1 MNKEDLKAGDTVRVS
16 YTVLAGPDAGT
27 FRTGIGYISP
37 SESNTERI
45 CVGIAWSHGGVSNTN
60 MDFFHQE
67 VVIELVNIVAP
78 KTEHA
83 PDWRRQDYIPIS
95 QKRETYERLDSI
107 SWDDVTKYLFGGYL
121 EPGDV
126 IANSDYSEVF
136 CLSHVEQ
143 SNVKGHK
150 LLKNGKWS
158 PKKSNIYGIGIGY
171 HKMKKEKF
179 Y

>member
-1 MNKEDLKAGDTVRVS
+1 MNKEDLKAGDVVRVS
-16 YTVLAGPDAGT
+16 YTIAAGPDAGT

-37 SESNTERI
+37 SVSDPGRLRA
-45 CVGIAWSHGGVSNTN
+45 GIAWSHGGVSNTN
-60 MDFFHQE
+60 MDFIHDGVE
-67 VVIELVNIVAP
+67 IEIINVVTP
-78 KTEHA
+78 KAEHS
-83 PDWRRQDYIPIS
+83 PDWRLQDYIPIP
-95 QKRETYERLDSI
+95 QKRETYERLESI
-107 SWDDVTKYLFGGYL
+107 SWDDVTKYLFGGHL

-143 SNVKGHK
+143 SNIKGHK

-179 Y
+179 